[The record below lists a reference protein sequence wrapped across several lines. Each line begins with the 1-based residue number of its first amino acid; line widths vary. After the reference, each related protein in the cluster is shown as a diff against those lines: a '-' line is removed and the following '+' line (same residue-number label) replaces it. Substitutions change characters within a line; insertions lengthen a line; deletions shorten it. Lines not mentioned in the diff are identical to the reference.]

1 MEGYTKKRKVSCE
14 MNFSKIDSSVMCHT
28 VLHLWKGAKSQ
39 APVLSR
45 FLEEH
50 PWLEIN
56 LAFFPMDKEKLF
68 MRIIRMHFVTKKNNS
83 KKKRVRGKIS

>member
-56 LAFFPMDKEKLF
+56 LAFFRSVQGKTLYE
-68 MRIIRMHFVTKKNNS
+68 NS
-83 KKKRVRGKIS
+83 SNAFCYSVG